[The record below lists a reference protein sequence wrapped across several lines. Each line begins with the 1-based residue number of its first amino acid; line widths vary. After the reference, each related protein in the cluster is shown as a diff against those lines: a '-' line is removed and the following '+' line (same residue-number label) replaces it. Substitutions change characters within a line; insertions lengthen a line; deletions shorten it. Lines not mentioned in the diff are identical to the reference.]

1 MRIRNLDRLVSHG
14 NVEGRKVMC
23 EILEAGLQA
32 ADPYYNTLRLV
43 KVEDGKLYIGCK
55 DFEAIQAPRSG
66 TDVYDLKKDI
76 DRIFV
81 FGAAKGIQRVALAL
95 EEKLGDYLT
104 GGRVIAKHGDELL
117 LKKIQVSFGGH
128 PIPDEDCV
136 EGCKKIV
143 EEIKAL
149 KLTERDLVFTIVGN
163 GVSSL
168 LTLPPE
174 GISLSDVKE
183 LTRVMQIEKG
193 VSTTELNVIRNQVDQ
208 LKGGRITRL
217 LRPAKMVH
225 ILTIDCNYGNTG
237 KVGYPGLTTANIWL
251 HTLPDASSQKNAGL
265 ILSKWDAWD
274 EIAPSIKNYLAN
286 ATPDMDVLKAPEF
299 EEMDCRIFGIMPD
312 AIGFIPSAMAKAKEL
327 GYAPHLICKS
337 HFLQADNVGR
347 FFGNM
352 AKLCDKENEPFTGP
366 CALFFTGEMLVSVG
380 KNGGVGGRNQEC
392 ALTAATVL
400 AGNPHV
406 VVGAADTDGTDGPG
420 GVFHEEATKMGVR
433 ALSGGVVDGYT
444 MQEAAEKGVDVKMAL
459 QTHGTSNALW
469 SLDCGLWATQNISLQ
484 DIVVAVVQGKE

>member
-1 MRIRNLDRLVSHG
+1 MRIRNAERMTNHG
-14 NVEGRKVMC
+14 NIEGRKVMC
-23 EILEAGLQA
+23 QILESGLQA

-43 KVEDGKLYIGCK
+43 EIQDGKLYIGCE
-55 DFEAIQAPRSG
+55 DFEALQAPRSG
-66 TDVYDLKKDI
+66 VDVYDLKKDI

-104 GGRVIAKHGDELL
+104 GGRVIAKHGDDLI

-128 PIPDEDCV
+128 PVPDEGCV

-149 KLTERDLVFTIVGN
+149 HLTERDLVFTIVGN

-174 GISLSDVKE
+174 GISLEDVKN

-193 VSTTELNVIRNQVDQ
+193 VSTTELNVVRNQVDQ

-225 ILTIDCNYGNTG
+225 ILSVDCNYGNTG
-237 KVGYPGLTTANIWL
+237 IVGYPGLTRANIWL
-251 HTLPDASSQKNAGL
+251 HTLPDVSSQANATL
-265 ILSKWDAWD
+265 ILTKWNAWE
-274 EIAPSIKNYLAN
+274 EIAPSIKDYLAN
-286 ATPDMDVLKAPEF
+286 AGQDKDVLKADEF
-299 EEMDCRIFGIMPD
+299 EEMDCRIFGVMPD
-312 AIGFIPSAMAKAKEL
+312 KIGFIPSAMEKAREL
-327 GYAPHLICKS
+327 GYEPHLICKS
-337 HFLQADNVGR
+337 HFLKADNVGR

-352 AKLCDKENEPFTGP
+352 AKLCTTESEPFRGP

-392 ALTAATVL
+392 ALTAATVI
-400 AGNPHV
+400 AGNPRV

-420 GVFHEEATKMGVR
+420 GTFHEEATEMGVR
-433 ALSGGVVDGYT
+433 ALSGGIVDGYT
-444 MQEAAEKGVDVKMAL
+444 MQEAKAKGVDVKKAL
-459 QTHGTSNALW
+459 ETHSTSNALW
-469 SLDCGLWATQNISLQ
+469 QLDSGLWATQNISLQ
-484 DIVVAVVQGKE
+484 DIVVAVVQGE